1 MNSRKRLAIVAIAAS
16 ALLASTTPAF
26 AKDVVLNGSGAT
38 FAQPL
43 IDSCKVDYA
52 AKAGNTVNYAGG
64 GSGKGR
70 TDFTNNLVD
79 FAGSDAPF
87 VGISEPANTIYAPI
101 YAAPIA
107 VMYNLPTLKENIYL
121 TPKTT
126 ALIFSGEI
134 TNWNDPIIAKD
145 NERVIKTPIFATK
158 KVAVKT
164 TVVDK
169 KTKKKST
176 KTTYKTVP
184 DVDASGKP
192 VIASYDSKTVNID
205 LPSQAI
211 TVWYRTDNSGTT
223 ENFAKFLNQ
232 TAKTEWPKKENQSF
246 AVSQP
251 NSSLPFNFQG
261 ASGSSSVA
269 VGVKSK
275 VGSVSYAELS
285 FAKDNN
291 FGVALIQNAAG
302 EFVEANAAGTST
314 FLGGGTINDNG
325 TVSVDFE
332 KKISGAYP
340 LGTASYGLAYDTSKG
355 GVKTYKTA
363 VVQAAVAE
371 WFTYVLTTCP
381 SKHPEKG
388 FSQITGPLATKAKEQ
403 IAKIK

>member
-52 AKAGNTVNYAGG
+52 AKSGNTVNYAGG

-134 TNWNDPIIAKD
+134 TNWNDPLIAKD
-145 NERVIKTPIFATK
+145 NERVVKTPIFATK

-211 TVWYRTDNSGTT
+211 TVWYRTDNSGTS
-223 ENFAKFLNQ
+223 ENFAKWLNG
-232 TAKTEWPKKENQSF
+232 TAKTDWPKKENQSF
-246 AVSQP
+246 LVSNP
-251 NSSLPFNFQG
+251 KSSLPFNFQG
-261 ASGSSSVA
+261 ASGSAGVA
-269 VGVKSK
+269 TGVKSK
-275 VGSVSYAELS
+275 VGSISYSELSYAT
-285 FAKDNN
+285 DNK

-302 EFVEANAAGTST
+302 EFVEPSAAGTST
-314 FLGGGTINDNG
+314 FLGGGTINANG
-325 TVSVDFE
+325 TVSVDFA
-332 KKISGAYP
+332 KKIPGAYS
-340 LGTASYGLAYDTSKG
+340 LGTTSYGLAYNTSERG
-355 GVKTYKTA
+355 QYKNP
-363 VVQAAVAE
+363 VMQAAVAD
-371 WFTYVLTTCP
+371 WFTYVLEVCP
-381 SKHPEKG
+381 TKYPEKG
-388 FSQITGPLATKAKEQ
+388 FALITGPLATKAKEQ